1 MTEKVRLE
9 VLTTAS
15 QRDGV
20 RLQIERCIEQN
31 RNHFDFKLS
40 QIPHIEAAIAAL
52 KQGTGD
58 LVAMSALNWREH
70 DVEGLSIVGIL
81 PRREPT
87 WVLVSDDKPEYL
99 ISKARVVCDHELL
112 RRQMRRLRNDLELVT
127 SKQFASLIGKDE
139 QFANLDEED
148 RIHWIEEC
156 RQDGLLEGY
165 IVARGEHAA
174 LKFKA
179 RRHTLGLQRENPE
192 RTHFVPPPLYG
203 FTLLVART
211 GFPSATVAPMVDT
224 GAILSHRIE
233 AALLDSLSKHLHG
246 IIGIFVEQRKFK
258 TVLKEAQRRGD
269 DFTNEVFLDSQRAK
283 SQSGPSKWKQSVPRK
298 EVPTTPRIE
307 IKVET
312 LNAEGT
318 VSASVERIC
327 TVEES
332 HMGMVNV
339 LKEFEILLE
348 TMQMEHEEMVR
359 KFPGLPDEYNLP
371 RPALLNLETHQ
382 ASSSEEE

>member
-233 AALLDSLSKHLHG
+233 AALLDALSKHLHG